1 MKRFMELTVQF
12 KFIWAIMFTAA
23 IILYSV
29 VALLQGKTSMDFI
42 LIWEFVV
49 ITMVISFIHM
59 LIYGEFILTSLS
71 MKVRVIIHF
80 LLCYITSFVW
90 VYILKWIDISKIE
103 TVLIFTAAYTAI
115 YISMNFSLY
124 MYYKGTGEQLNDRLA
139 AYKQNKKFK
148 EAGK

>member
-29 VALLQGKTSMDFI
+29 VALLQGETSMDFV

-49 ITMVISFIHM
+49 ITMVLSFIHM

-80 LLCYITSFVW
+80 LLCYVTSFVW

-103 TVLIFTAAYTAI
+103 TVLIFTAAYTVI
-115 YISMNFSLY
+115 YLSMNFSLY